1 MAGLIRSNLVVASGT
16 AVSRITG
23 LVRIVIF
30 GMVIGQTALADAFD
44 GANNAP
50 NAIYE
55 LFIGGVLS
63 ASLVPSSLGS
73 LIMITKRTTT
83 LTPSSALPCMC

>member
-30 GMVIGQTALADAFD
+30 GMVIGQGGADTMVKALTGYLKELGGEVHINAPVAEVVHSAGSANGVRLAD
-44 GANNAP
+44 GQT
-50 NAIYE
+50 
-55 LFIGGVLS
+55 
-63 ASLVPSSLGS
+63 
-73 LIMITKRTTT
+73 ITARR
-83 LTPSSALPCMC
+83 AR